1 MGETQP
7 RNQLLDDLMNNNEI
21 VKASLIKYDVCK
33 ENEPCTSETLLE
45 KMKEG
50 TVNPSDLWKQIA
62 TDFAK
67 INARENK
74 GNAFLQNLKDRYD
87 NAMSELTKHGS
98 VNKAL
103 PQIEENLIEQ
113 KNLVKEMSSERI
125 RVNNS
130 EKIRLA
136 VWGIAAVGI
145 FAITIHKLRQ

>member
-45 KMKEG
+45 KMKDG

-87 NAMSELTKHGS
+87 NAMSELTRHGS

-103 PQIEENLIEQ
+103 P
-113 KNLVKEMSSERI
+113 
-125 RVNNS
+125 
-130 EKIRLA
+130 
-136 VWGIAAVGI
+136 
-145 FAITIHKLRQ
+145 

>member
-45 KMKEG
+45 KMKDG

-87 NAMSELTKHGS
+87 NAMSELTRHGS

-103 PQIEENLIEQ
+103 PQIEENLIER

-136 VWGIAAVGI
+136 AWGIAAVGI

>member
-21 VKASLIKYDVCK
+21 VKTSLIKYDVCK

-45 KMKEG
+45 KMKDG

-87 NAMSELTKHGS
+87 NAMSELTRHGS

-103 PQIEENLIEQ
+103 PQIEENLIER

-136 VWGIAAVGI
+136 AWGIAAVGI